1 MEFKTYV
8 INMDNAPDRMEYM
21 SRQLDPLGIDYE
33 RLPAVNGD
41 RLKEPVEGYD
51 EHRFHKYFGKAT
63 NKRAIG
69 CYFSHINALKS
80 FLGTDSAYALILE
93 DDAKLPDNLLPL
105 IEESLRYSED
115 WDLLRLSS
123 FREGEFL
130 YFGDLVDGFRI
141 GYNLKILKN
150 TAAYLIN
157 RHAAKQCIEKML
169 PMFLP
174 YDIALDR
181 EWLYGFT
188 AACVAPFPVKLRE
201 ELESQIPR
209 GTKIRKYRM
218 LAKAYNAYSSLRRRR
233 ARQKYFKQR
242 RNGDAG

>member
-1 MEFKTYV
+1 
-8 INMDNAPDRMEYM
+8 MDNAPDRMAYM
-21 SRQLDPLGIDYE
+21 SRQLDPLGIPYE

-41 RLKEPVEGYD
+41 RLEEPIDGYA
-51 EHRFHKYFGKAT
+51 EKKFHAYFGKAT

-69 CYFSHINALKS
+69 CYFSHIKALQS
-80 FLGTDSAYALILE
+80 FLESDARYALILE
-93 DDAKLPDNLLPL
+93 DDAKLPVNLVAIMEAALP
-105 IEESLRYSED
+105 YGKN

-123 FREGEFL
+123 FRGGEFL
-130 YFGDLVDGFRI
+130 FFGDLVDGFHI

-157 RHAAKQCIEKML
+157 RHAAQQCITEML

-181 EWLYGFT
+181 EWHYGFK
-188 AACVAPFPVKLRE
+188 AACVSPFPVGLRE

-209 GTKIRKYRM
+209 GTKIGKYR
-218 LAKAYNAYSSLRRRR
+218 LFAKCYNAYTRMRRRQARKSYFRTIGPCSATGR
-233 ARQKYFKQR
+233 APH
-242 RNGDAG
+242 A